1 MYNIHSEELM
11 NKSQVIEALKKS
23 AKNVKYARYDEKDEV
38 LRTKRS
44 EIYVNYPIGK
54 LMIISNDLS
63 GTFRLSF
70 RNIDRIFGKA
80 DTIYFG
86 GKDGELIAFVT

>member
-1 MYNIHSEELM
+1 M

-23 AKNVKYARYDEKDEV
+23 AKNVKYARYDEKDEI

-54 LMIISNDLS
+54 LTIISKDLS
-63 GTFRLSF
+63 GIFRLSF
-70 RNIDRIFGKA
+70 RNIDSIFGRA

-86 GKDGELIAFVT
+86 GKDGELIASVT

>member
-1 MYNIHSEELM
+1 M

-23 AKNVKYARYDEKDEV
+23 AKNVKYAKYYEKDEV
-38 LRTKRS
+38 LRTKRT

-54 LMIISNDLS
+54 LSIMSNDLS
-63 GTFRLSF
+63 VISNLSF
-70 RNIDRIFGKA
+70 RNIDRIWGRD
-80 DTIYFG
+80 DTIYFD

>member
-1 MYNIHSEELM
+1 M

-44 EIYVNYPIGK
+44 DIFVNTPIGK
-54 LMIISNDLS
+54 LMIISNDVS
-63 GTFRLSF
+63 CTFRLSF
-70 RNIDRIFGKA
+70 RNIDRIFGKD
-80 DTIYFG
+80 DTIYFS